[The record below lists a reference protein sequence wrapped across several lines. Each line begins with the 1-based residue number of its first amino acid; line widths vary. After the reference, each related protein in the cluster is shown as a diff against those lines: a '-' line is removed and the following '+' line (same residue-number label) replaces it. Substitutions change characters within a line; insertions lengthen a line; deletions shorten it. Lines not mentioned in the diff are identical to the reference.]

1 MFVAELA
8 VATAFYYMCLRF
20 CAQLMPSGKS
30 RVWLWVSVVLLV
42 GLIATLNLMDMYGIA
57 IMPAVWVLLALGM
70 MASLG
75 VGSNPIPPGRVWQ
88 LLWAPDGSFD
98 AVVPSYADANGVR
111 ITVPAGTGPR
121 PIQTRQ
127 QSKPC
132 AYRLVPK

>member
-1 MFVAELA
+1 MKPSA
-8 VATAFYYMCLRF
+8 VAL
-20 CAQLMPSGKS
+20 
-30 RVWLWVSVVLLV
+30 VLAL
-42 GLIATLNLMDMYGIA
+42 APGIA
-57 IMPAVWVLLALGM
+57 AAQAPQEWPIVVEHAPENAATCAPGSGTPAIRVQDGSLSLVF
-70 MASLG
+70 ASFPQ
-75 VGSNPIPPGRVWQ
+75 PIWSVKP
-88 LLWAPDGSFD
+88 APDGSFD